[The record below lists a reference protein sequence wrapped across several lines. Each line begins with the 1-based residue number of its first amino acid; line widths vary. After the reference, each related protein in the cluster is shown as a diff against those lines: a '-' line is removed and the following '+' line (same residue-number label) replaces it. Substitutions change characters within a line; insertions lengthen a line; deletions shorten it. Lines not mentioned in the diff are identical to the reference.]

1 MADSTRVEEL
11 RKRYHENPRRFFAPL
26 ANEYRKGGFL
36 DRALLLCQKHLGEQ
50 PENMNGLIVYGQTL
64 FESGQHAE
72 ARVPFAAALELDP
85 ENLIALR
92 HLGDI
97 ARLGGDNADARRWYE
112 RVLEYDRRN
121 EEVQALLDEVG
132 GPTTAPPKKAD
143 EPVFLDMGESQSRP
157 STHDGRTVEMTP
169 PSVASAKTVE
179 VSARPRTLPKA
190 QHRAS
195 LLDINFDFSD
205 MPVEAPSV
213 PKSPDIAPMAGLE
226 LAEFSTEVTPL
237 SDFEP
242 MEFEVGNAFGDAMD
256 LIGAAAS
263 EPAIVTETM
272 AELYLEQGFT
282 GEAIEVYRK
291 LVAQDPTDEELQA
304 KLASLAQQTAARD
317 SMGFEI
323 PAEGTA
329 ETIEY
334 PPANAMLSE
343 VSFDDLA
350 LSTPPARASMAAPVA
365 AAAAPAAP
373 MVEPEPLSTGP
384 SAREFFSAFARRAV
398 ASSEHAPDQPD
409 APEYEAEALAAAS
422 ESWAYPASLS
432 SLDSLF
438 GGAVSDEDQRAANFL
453 AGIAPTSAPTGG
465 SAFDELFGGG
475 PGSAPTRRATSA
487 RNAVPRASEKLKF
500 DQFFTAS
507 STPPRVDAVEPPS
520 VELPSV
526 ERELERPSAEPGEGG
541 EDDLDQFQGW
551 LKGLTQ

>member
-1 MADSTRVEEL
+1 MADLEPMEFST
-11 RKRYHENPRRFFAPL
+11 
-26 ANEYRKGGFL
+26 
-36 DRALLLCQKHLGEQ
+36 
-50 PENMNGLIVYGQTL
+50 
-64 FESGQHAE
+64 
-72 ARVPFAAALELDP
+72 
-85 ENLIALR
+85 
-92 HLGDI
+92 
-97 ARLGGDNADARRWYE
+97 
-112 RVLEYDRRN
+112 
-121 EEVQALLDEVG
+121 EV
-132 GPTTAPPKKAD
+132 T
-143 EPVFLDMGESQSRP
+143 
-157 STHDGRTVEMTP
+157 
-169 PSVASAKTVE
+169 
-179 VSARPRTLPKA
+179 
-190 QHRAS
+190 
-195 LLDINFDFSD
+195 
-205 MPVEAPSV
+205 
-213 PKSPDIAPMAGLE
+213 PMAGLE
-226 LAEFSTEVTPL
+226 LAEFSTEVAPL
-237 SDFEP
+237 ADLEP
-242 MEFEVGNAFGDAMD
+242 MEFETGNMFGGAMD
-256 LIGAAAS
+256 LIGAASS

-291 LVAQDPTDEELQA
+291 LVAQDPTDEDLQA
-304 KLASLAQQTAARD
+304 KLASLAQHPAARD

-350 LSTPPARASMAAPVA
+350 LSTPTARASMATPVA
-365 AAAAPAAP
+365 AAAAPIAP

-384 SAREFFSAFARRAV
+384 SAREFFSAFARRA
-398 ASSEHAPDQPD
+398 AAPSE
-409 APEYEAEALAAAS
+409 S
-422 ESWAYPASLS
+422 ESWAYPASRS
-432 SLDSLF
+432 SLDNLF
-438 GGAVSDEDQRAANFL
+438 GGEVSDEDQRAANFL
-453 AGIAPTSAPTGG
+453 AGIASTSAPSGG

-475 PGSAPTRRATSA
+475 PGSAPTRHATSV

>member
-1 MADSTRVEEL
+1 MADSTRVEDL
-11 RKRYHENPRRFFAPL
+11 RKRYHENPRRFFASL

-72 ARVPFAAALELDP
+72 ARAPFAAALELDP
-85 ENLIALR
+85 ENVIALR

-97 ARLGGDNADARRWYE
+97 ARLGGDNADARTWYE

-205 MPVEAPSV
+205 MPVEVPNV

-237 SDFEP
+237 ADLEP

-350 LSTPPARASMAAPVA
+350 LSTPTARASMATPVA
-365 AAAAPAAP
+365 AAAAPIAP

-384 SAREFFSAFARRAV
+384 SAREFFSAFARRA
-398 ASSEHAPDQPD
+398 AAPSE
-409 APEYEAEALAAAS
+409 S
-422 ESWAYPASLS
+422 ESWAYPASRS
-432 SLDSLF
+432 SLDNLF
-438 GGAVSDEDQRAANFL
+438 GGEVSDEDQRAANFL
-453 AGIAPTSAPTGG
+453 AGIASTSAPSGG

-475 PGSAPTRRATSA
+475 PGSAPTRHATSV

-520 VELPSV
+520 AKLPSV
-526 ERELERPSAEPGEGG
+526 EIEREQSSAAPRESG
-541 EDDLDQFQGW
+541 EDDLDHFQGW